1 MNKPKFLRI
10 LSLTAAALS
19 GIGIMLNIVTVLNPH
34 IAAVLMGYG
43 SVKELMETKLSE
55 TTQNLMLAQAAVPAV
70 LFLLCII
77 NCFADKISR
86 KRSLCTLIFG
96 ACAYISMALLV
107 NFLYTFA
114 IRSAVNDSISAV
126 QLLSS
131 ITTIRS
137 ILSYLYTFSLVTL
150 MCSASVEYYIS
161 RSVNND

>member
-86 KRSLCTLIFG
+86 VCVR
-96 ACAYISMALLV
+96 
-107 NFLYTFA
+107 
-114 IRSAVNDSISAV
+114 
-126 QLLSS
+126 
-131 ITTIRS
+131 
-137 ILSYLYTFSLVTL
+137 
-150 MCSASVEYYIS
+150 
-161 RSVNND
+161 

>member
-1 MNKPKFLRI
+1 
-10 LSLTAAALS
+10 
-19 GIGIMLNIVTVLNPH
+19 
-34 IAAVLMGYG
+34 
-43 SVKELMETKLSE
+43 
-55 TTQNLMLAQAAVPAV
+55 
-70 LFLLCII
+70 
-77 NCFADKISR
+77 
-86 KRSLCTLIFG
+86 
-96 ACAYISMALLV
+96 MALLV

-131 ITTIRS
+131 ITTVRS